1 MKNNIQLTLA
11 LLSAMTITGP
21 AFAGSEFKFAD
32 ITNNTGKQ
40 LMINVFTTERQSLVH
55 QRCGKDITCK
65 PQDDISDLRLKMV
78 GNKNFNENIIEI
90 GTEEVPAMFQLHVSA
105 EHTGKGHG
113 SMITNTV
120 KLSKNDKTVAF
131 WQNKVSGEKE
141 VNKKHLYRIS
151 LEFNKDS
158 ENNIAPVYK
167 IDVAEDHNPSIN

>member
-1 MKNNIQLTLA
+1 MKNNIQLIAA
-11 LLSAMTITGP
+11 LLCLTISGSAL
-21 AFAGSEFKFAD
+21 AGSQFKLAD
-32 ITNNTGKQ
+32 LTNHTGQQ
-40 LMINVFTTERQSLVH
+40 LLINVFTTERNNLVH

-65 PQDDISDLRLKMV
+65 PQEDISDLRLKTV

-90 GTEEVPAMFQLHVSA
+90 GSEEVPSMFQLHVSA

-113 SMITNTV
+113 SMITNTI
-120 KLSKNDKTVAF
+120 KLTKNDKTVAF

-141 VNKKHLYRIS
+141 VSKPHLYRIS

-167 IDVAEDHNPSIN
+167 IDVSEDHNPMAN